1 MPHERRTYRRRV
13 RAEGLTSF
21 GVRVGE
27 TNLQILAAR
36 DLSAP
41 ARELAGEARTELHA
55 WRRRDAAFFE
65 TLEPHAVPDEA
76 PEIVKAM
83 ARAAKLAGVGPMAAV
98 AGAIAERVG
107 RGLMASPY
115 DLEEVI
121 VENGGDIFIATEAA
135 RRVAVFAGA
144 SPLSMKLA
152 IEIPP
157 ADTPLG
163 VATSS
168 ATVGPS
174 TSFGA
179 ADAAVALAPDAA
191 LADAVATAL
200 GNRVRSRGDL
210 ERALEWALGVEGVLG
225 ALVVLGDKVAVQG
238 RIKLAAGTEA

>member
-1 MPHERRTYRRRV
+1 
-13 RAEGLTSF
+13 
-21 GVRVGE
+21 
-27 TNLQILAAR
+27 
-36 DLSAP
+36 
-41 ARELAGEARTELHA
+41 
-55 WRRRDAAFFE
+55 
-65 TLEPHAVPDEA
+65 
-76 PEIVKAM
+76 
-83 ARAAKLAGVGPMAAV
+83 
-98 AGAIAERVG
+98 
-107 RGLMASPY
+107 
-115 DLEEVI
+115 
-121 VENGGDIFIATEAA
+121 
-135 RRVAVFAGA
+135 
-144 SPLSMKLA
+144 MKLA